1 VRQAPVGLRTPPRRC
16 TLAQV
21 PDKDESRCNP
31 PELVALLRS
40 GDMAA
45 VDRLARC
52 YGERLRA
59 AARKHCRSPEDAED
73 AFQDALLTAWHA
85 RDSYRG
91 EGRLDG
97 WMVRLVA
104 TACNRMRRGR
114 KNASALHVVDAEL
127 TAGEPSPE
135 QEALRAELA
144 RSLGDALVEL
154 DPEDRVLLLLSDV
167 QGWKGPE
174 LAKEMG
180 LTHGAVRTRLSRA
193 RAKVRERLEPV
204 IRERTRP
211 A

>member
-1 VRQAPVGLRTPPRRC
+1 MSS
-16 TLAQV
+16 
-21 PDKDESRCNP
+21 KDLGTCNP
-31 PELVALLRS
+31 VALVELLRS
-40 GDMAA
+40 GDIAA

-59 AARKHCRSPEDAED
+59 AARRHCRSPADAED
-73 AFQDALLTAWHA
+73 AFQDALLGAWHA

-114 KNASALHVVDAEL
+114 KNATELHVVDEEL
-127 TAGEPSPE
+127 SSADPSPE
-135 QEALRAELA
+135 QESFRAELA
-144 RSLGDALVEL
+144 GSLGEALVALE
-154 DPEDRVLLLLSDV
+154 PEDRVLLLLSDV

-174 LAKEMG
+174 LAQELG

-193 RAKVRERLEPV
+193 RAKVRAHLEPV
-204 IRERTRP
+204 VRDRDRG